1 MPQIDHIPVGNPCA
15 KCGQSAFRHRIEH
28 IPEGDP
34 CKHCGMPASRHR
46 VRTRKQ
52 PSKEENIYVGIDGEG
67 QGREV
72 HKYLLLGA
80 STKSGDRQWWIYEPN
95 GLSTEQCLDFLLE
108 LPKNNLKAFSF
119 SFGYDLT
126 KILADIPNEI
136 LYLLFRP
143 ELRARVG
150 KDAIKGPRPVI
161 WNGYKLNL
169 QGTKFTIAKGDRYRV
184 VWDIFKFFQS
194 KFVSALKEWKVGNQ
208 ELLDR
213 MAHMKDKRADFDKE
227 DPDAVRKYCLEEC
240 QCMAELAEKLVLAH
254 EKCALRLKS
263 FYGAGSSASAML
275 LKMGVRDKIKRAPK
289 EMTGPVASAFFGG
302 RFENSVI
309 GRIEGTVYNYDISS
323 AYPYQLCFLPCLLHG
338 TWVHTTKREDISP
351 DRCRTALV
359 RYSMRANPRISDWA
373 PFPFRTPD
381 GSICFP
387 TESGGG
393 WVWRDE
399 YLAGERHWCD
409 NVGFVEAWV
418 YHCECDC
425 QPFKDIPIYYN
436 ERCRIGKEGPGIVLK
451 LGCNSVYGK
460 LAQSVGKGMFN
471 SWIWAGLIT
480 SGCRAQL
487 LDLIGLHENRAN
499 LLMVATDGIY
509 TRERFDTPAFDKRYP
524 LTGKERRIDRP
535 RDTGTSSTGKPLGGW
550 EEKVVDKGVFVA
562 RPGIYF
568 PLNPTADEIKDVRGR
583 GVGKG
588 VVLENWQRI
597 IESWERNGLSEP
609 ASVANVS
616 RFCGAKSSIHRSGKP
631 GKFVYTRADG
641 TCDHGHVNARGCD
654 VCTEH
659 DIPSYGQWI
668 TRSVKLG
675 FHPMPKREGINPDGL
690 TLKLRELGHDVMSM
704 PYSKAIKSQ
713 DALVMEHVALE
724 LAEQPDADLADY
736 ELDSNT

>member
-1 MPQIDHIPVGNPCA
+1 MQIDHIPQGNPCA
-15 KCGQSAFRHRIEH
+15 KCGMSAFRHRIEH
-28 IPEGDP
+28 KPAGDP
-34 CKHCGMPASRHR
+34 CELCGLAASRHR
-46 VRTRKQ
+46 VRKRTQ
-52 PSKEENIYVGIDGEG
+52 ASKEDFIYIGIDGEG

-72 HKYLLLGA
+72 HRYILLA
-80 STKSGDRQWWIYEPN
+80 AATENGDRQWWIHNPD
-95 GLSTEQCLDFLLE
+95 GLSTTQCLDFLLE
-108 LPKNNLKAFSF
+108 LPQKNLKAFSF
-119 SFGYDLT
+119 SFNYDLT
-126 KILADIPNEI
+126 KILQDVPDEL

-150 KDAIKGPRPVI
+150 PDAVKGPRAII

-169 QGTKFTIAKGDRYRV
+169 QGTKFTVSKGDRHRV
-184 VWDIFKFFQS
+184 IWDVFKFFQA
-194 KFVSALKEWKVGNQ
+194 KFVNALKDWKIGSRDM
-208 ELLDR
+208 LDR
-213 MAHMKDKRADFDKE
+213 MGHMKDKRADFDKE
-227 DPDAVRKYCLEEC
+227 SFEGVLAYCLDEC
-240 QCMAELAEKLVLAH
+240 RSMAELARKLVDAH
-254 EKCALRLKS
+254 DKVGLRLKS

-275 LKMGVRDKIKRAPK
+275 QKMGVRDKIRRAPK
-289 EMTGPVASAFFGG
+289 EMTVPVASAFFGG

-309 GRIEGTVYNYDISS
+309 GTISGTVYNYDISS

-338 TWVHTTKREDISP
+338 TWVHTTRRADIEP
-351 DRCRTALV
+351 GNCRVALV
-359 RYSMRANPRISDWA
+359 RYSLQSNPRISDWA
-373 PFPFRTPD
+373 PFPFRTSD
-381 GSICFP
+381 GAICFP

-399 YLAGERHWCD
+399 YLAGERHWAD
-409 NVGFVEAWV
+409 NVGFVEAWT

-425 QPFKDIPIYYN
+425 EPFKDIPKYYN

-451 LGCNSVYGK
+451 LGCNSCYGK

-471 SWIWAGLIT
+471 SWIWAGMIT

-509 TRERFDTPAFDKRYP
+509 TRERFATQAFDKRYP
-524 LTGKERRIDRP
+524 LSGRERVITAP
-535 RDTGTSSTGKPLGGW
+535 RDTGTSGTGKPLGGW

-568 PLNPTADEIKDVRGR
+568 PLNPTKDELKDVRGR

-588 VVLENWQRI
+588 VVLENWSRI
-597 IESWERNGLSEP
+597 IESWERHGLSQP

-631 GKFVYTRADG
+631 GAFKFSRSNG
-641 TCDHGHVNARGCD
+641 RCDHGYVNARGCD
-654 VCTEH
+654 VCEEH

-675 FHPMPKREGINPDGL
+675 FHPMPKREGINNDGI
-690 TLKLRELGHDVMSM
+690 TLKLRELAPDIMSL
-704 PYSKAIKSQ
+704 PYSKAVKSE
-713 DALVMEHVALE
+713 DAKAMEHVALE
-724 LAEQPDADLADY
+724 LSEQPDADLTEY
-736 ELDSNT
+736 ELDGNT